1 MPSRIFTSLL
11 TLLFLLPNLL
21 PAQDFE
27 IYPLKDIKRGLMGE
41 WRTVISGNQIEQ
53 FKLRVLGVQQNF
65 AGPRRPVIIC
75 EALDDQNKLSGPVA
89 GMSGS
94 PVYIDGKLV
103 GAYAYG
109 FMMAKQQAIIGVT
122 PIEQML
128 EVIDNYGPGKATAT
142 SAPAKAGNSE
152 KPAPLTQE
160 VLPFL
165 KPLPTPLFV
174 SGFSEKTLQH
184 FAPELKKDGL
194 EIMAAPSSGTAGEDT
209 PDIDPPLVP
218 GAPVAGVFMDGD
230 FSIAGVGTI
239 TWRKDD
245 QLLGFGHPFLQDG
258 AVEIPMAGAE
268 ILTVV
273 RSVSRS
279 FKLSNT
285 GPVKGT
291 IFQDRLTAI
300 AGEVG
305 KKTPTTEL
313 EIHIQP
319 ADTPSYTLKSNV
331 FRHNRITP
339 NLISMAMAEAIS
351 QSMNTEAEQTFQVR
365 SILEIP
371 GHEPLVFQ
379 DTGAGSSAAIRAAF
393 NLRSACSK
401 ILNNPFETPDIPKI
415 RFEILIRNSEE
426 YSILKKISLRS
437 TDTPKDGQKAKI
449 GIELAHFQK
458 PPEIRTLEIPI
469 PEGYSGQRLVLWI
482 GDAASADEI
491 DLPSTGD
498 VTSLDDILTRL
509 RYRRDNSKMH
519 VKFIKSTRGLN
530 LHGGILPE
538 LPPSVYQLYNSDTRG
553 EIINKINTTTVWETQ
568 IPVEGFFKGS
578 YSFPIDIR

>member
-1 MPSRIFTSLL
+1 MPSRIFSSLL
-11 TLLFLLPNLL
+11 PVLFLLTHLL

-41 WRTVISGNQIEQ
+41 WRTVINGTQIEQ

-75 EALDDQNKLSGPVA
+75 EALDDRNRLSGPVS

-109 FMMAKQQAIIGVT
+109 FMMAKEQAIIGVT

-128 EVIDNYGPGKATAT
+128 EVIDNYGPGKPTAAK
-142 SAPAKAGNSE
+142 APAESGTGPE
-152 KPAPLTQE
+152 PEPLTQDY
-160 VLPFL
+160 LPFL

-194 EIMAAPSSGTAGEDT
+194 EIMAAPSSGTASENA
-209 PDIDPPLVP
+209 PVIDPPLVP

-239 TWRKDD
+239 TWRKDNKI
-245 QLLGFGHPFLQDG
+245 LGFGHPFLQDG

-273 RSVSRS
+273 RSISRS

-291 IFQDRLTAI
+291 IYQDRLTAI

-305 KKTPTTEL
+305 KETKRTEL

-331 FRHNRITP
+331 FRHNSITP
-339 NLISMAMAEAIS
+339 NLIAMAMAEAIS

-371 GHEPLVFQ
+371 GHDPLVFQ
-379 DTGAGSSAAIRAAF
+379 DTGSGSSGALRAAF
-393 NLRSACSK
+393 QLRSAYSQL
-401 ILNNPFETPDIPKI
+401 LNNPFETPTIPKI
-415 RFEILIRNSEE
+415 RFEVLIRNAEE

-437 TDTPKDGQKAKI
+437 TNTPRDGQKAKI
-449 GIELAHFQK
+449 GLELAHYQK

-469 PEGYSGQRLVLWI
+469 PKGYSGQRLVLWV

-498 VTSLDDILTRL
+498 VTSLKDILTRL
-509 RYRRDNSKMH
+509 RYRKDNSQMH
-519 VKFIKSTRGLN
+519 VKFIKATRGLN
-530 LHGGILPE
+530 LHGGILTE
-538 LPPSVYQLYNSDTRG
+538 LPPSVYEIYNSDTRG
-553 EIINKINTTTVWETQ
+553 EIIRTINTTTVWETQ
-568 IPVEGFFKGS
+568 FPVEGFFKGS
-578 YSFPIDIR
+578 YSFPLDIR